1 MFWKVLTGFAVFAL
15 IILISVVTASMAVST
30 SALKWAALVLFSLFL
45 GITVGALPLSH
56 EMDKNSA

>member
-1 MFWKVLTGFAVFAL
+1 MFWKVLTGVFVFAL